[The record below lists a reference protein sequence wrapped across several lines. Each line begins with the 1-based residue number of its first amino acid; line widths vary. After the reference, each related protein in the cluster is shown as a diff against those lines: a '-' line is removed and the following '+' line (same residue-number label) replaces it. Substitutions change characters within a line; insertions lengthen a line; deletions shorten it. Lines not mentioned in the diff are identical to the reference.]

1 LFSLEGK
8 KAVIT
13 GATGGIGQAIAKTFH
28 QAGATI
34 VISGTRESAL
44 NELAQELGNERV
56 HSLTCNLSDAEQVE
70 SLIDKS
76 EELLGDIDILV
87 CNAGITKDNLAIRM
101 KNEDFESVIKIN
113 LTSSFILNRAALK
126 RMMKKKWGRIINIS
140 SVVAVAGNPGQSNY
154 VASKAGLIGMS
165 KSLALEVASRNVTI
179 NTIAPGF
186 IETPMTDVLKDEQK
200 DKLKTTIPMGY
211 FGKPEDI
218 AYSALFLAAEEA
230 RYITG
235 QTLHVNGGMIMI

>member
-1 LFSLEGK
+1 
-8 KAVIT
+8 
-13 GATGGIGQAIAKTFH
+13 
-28 QAGATI
+28 
-34 VISGTRESAL
+34 
-44 NELAQELGNERV
+44 
-56 HSLTCNLSDAEQVE
+56 
-70 SLIDKS
+70 
-76 EELLGDIDILV
+76 
-87 CNAGITKDNLAIRM
+87 
-101 KNEDFESVIKIN
+101 
-113 LTSSFILNRAALK
+113 
-126 RMMKKKWGRIINIS
+126 
-140 SVVAVAGNPGQSNY
+140 
-154 VASKAGLIGMS
+154 MS